1 LAATATNKLSK
12 KPRKVLIL
20 DAAEKLFAQFGYDG
34 VTLRQITKQAG
45 VDVALA
51 NYHFGPKRDLF
62 NAVLERRAEVLNTAR
77 LNALDTCIQTADG
90 KPSVESIIDAYLR
103 PLGDIQNS
111 ADEGWRHYLA
121 LIAYVNNSHEYGKE
135 FMTQFFNPLVVRFID
150 ALRQALPGAD
160 EQSIYWG
167 YHYLSGALTLTF
179 ADTGRL
185 DILSNGAASS
195 SDFETGYAHMIP
207 FIAAGIRAICAPGKL
222 SI

>member
-1 LAATATNKLSK
+1 MAISAAEKHNK

-20 DAAEKLFAQFGYDG
+20 DAAESLFAQFGYDG
-34 VTLRQITKQAG
+34 VTLRQITKKAG
-45 VDVALA
+45 VDLALA
-51 NYHFGPKRDLF
+51 NYHFGPNRDLF
-62 NAVLERRAEVLNTAR
+62 NAVLERRAEILNTAR
-77 LNALDTCIQTADG
+77 LSALESCIETAG
-90 KPSVESIIDAYLR
+90 GNPTVEAIIDAYLR

-111 ADEGWRHYLA
+111 ADEGWGHYLA
-121 LIAYVNNSHEYGKE
+121 LIAYVNNSHEYGNE

-150 ALRQALPGAD
+150 ALRHALPGAD
-160 EQSIYWG
+160 EQTIYWG

-207 FIAAGIRAICAPGKL
+207 FIAAGIRAICAQGDT
-222 SI
+222 